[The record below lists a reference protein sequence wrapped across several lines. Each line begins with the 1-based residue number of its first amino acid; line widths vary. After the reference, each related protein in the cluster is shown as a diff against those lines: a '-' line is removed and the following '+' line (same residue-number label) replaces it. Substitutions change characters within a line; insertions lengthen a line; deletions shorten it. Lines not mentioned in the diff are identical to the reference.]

1 MTDHILPHNHGE
13 HLNTKL
19 LIDNIAKTEDF
30 QIVADLFKV
39 LGDNSRVRIFW
50 LLCHCEECVI
60 NISSMMDMSSPAVSH
75 HLRQLKVKNIRYYK
89 SQPWSFSDTILMG
102 FYCDLDG
109 EEEITLDREELAL
122 AEWFRRDEIPV
133 ESSRD
138 SLTNEMIIK
147 FKNGEV

>member
-1 MTDHILPHNHGE
+1 MAGHTLPHNHGE
-13 HLNTKL
+13 HLNTEL

-75 HLRQLKVKNIRYYK
+75 HLRQLKSYGLITSRREGKEVYYK
-89 SQPWSFSDTILMG
+89 AADTNQAQLLHHMI
-102 FYCDLDG
+102 
-109 EEEITLDREELAL
+109 EQVIKITCPEA
-122 AEWFRRDEIPV
+122 
-133 ESSRD
+133 
-138 SLTNEMIIK
+138 
-147 FKNGEV
+147 

>member
-60 NISSMMDMSSPAVSH
+60 TFVLIQVLFRNWDSSFVFP
-75 HLRQLKVKNIRYYK
+75 R
-89 SQPWSFSDTILMG
+89 
-102 FYCDLDG
+102 
-109 EEEITLDREELAL
+109 
-122 AEWFRRDEIPV
+122 FRRSI
-133 ESSRD
+133 
-138 SLTNEMIIK
+138 
-147 FKNGEV
+147 F

>member
-60 NISSMMDMSSPAVSH
+60 NISSMLDMSSPAVSH
-75 HLRQLKVKNIRYYK
+75 HLRPLRNSGLIVSRREGKEVYYRAADTPQSQLLHQMIEQV
-89 SQPWSFSDTILMG
+89 M
-102 FYCDLDG
+102 
-109 EEEITLDREELAL
+109 EIAC
-122 AEWFRRDEIPV
+122 P
-133 ESSRD
+133 
-138 SLTNEMIIK
+138 K
-147 FKNGEV
+147 

>member
-75 HLRQLKVKNIRYYK
+75 HLRQLKSYG
-89 SQPWSFSDTILMG
+89 L
-102 FYCDLDG
+102 
-109 EEEITLDREELAL
+109 ITSRRERSLL
-122 AEWFRRDEIPV
+122 Q
-133 ESSRD
+133 SSRHKPGSAASSHD
-138 SLTNEMIIK
+138 RAGDQNHMSRNLTVITAISRN
-147 FKNGEV
+147 

>member
-13 HLNTKL
+13 HLNTEL

-60 NISSMMDMSSPAVSH
+60 NISSMMDKMC
-75 HLRQLKVKNIRYYK
+75 IRD
-89 SQPWSFSDTILMG
+89 SDTQN
-102 FYCDLDG
+102 
-109 EEEITLDREELAL
+109 
-122 AEWFRRDEIPV
+122 
-133 ESSRD
+133 SSLSFTISAVRCAAPA
-138 SLTNEMIIK
+138 SNTVSS
-147 FKNGEV
+147 FPT

>member
-30 QIVADLFKV
+30 QIVSDLFKV

-75 HLRQLKVKNIRYYK
+75 HLRQLKSYGLITSRREGKEVYYK
-89 SQPWSFSDTILMG
+89 AADTNQAQLLHHMI
-102 FYCDLDG
+102 
-109 EEEITLDREELAL
+109 EQVIKITCPEA
-122 AEWFRRDEIPV
+122 
-133 ESSRD
+133 
-138 SLTNEMIIK
+138 
-147 FKNGEV
+147 